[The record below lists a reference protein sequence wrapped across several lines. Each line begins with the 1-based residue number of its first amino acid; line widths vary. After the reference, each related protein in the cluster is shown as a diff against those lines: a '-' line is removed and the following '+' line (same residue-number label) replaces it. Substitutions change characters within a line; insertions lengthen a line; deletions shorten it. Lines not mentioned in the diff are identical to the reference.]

1 MHTVTLYEAVNSAR
15 GQLPLNICLL
25 FGTVVLLLTF

>member
-1 MHTVTLYEAVNSAR
+1 MHTLTLYEAVNSAK
-15 GQLPLNICLL
+15 GQLPLKICLL